1 MQLAQQPNPPPAG
14 HYCISKWRLL
24 RHTASL
30 NIPEGLLAQQD
41 PGLMRKLPL
50 LSPLLHP
57 LFIIAFLIKH
67 ATTSFPIL
75 PHTLFP
81 RHIPRRPL
89 WKIKSQPTKRC
100 LWYMQKQHPAVRN
113 SALPSENL
121 PSQGE
126 WAELCTLRG
135 AAAEQVR
142 RAETRS
148 QPSPRCWPIPSFVL
162 LCYSEISITP
172 WGAGCQGRGFWNLC
186 HGLTLG
192 FPRMTNS
199 VLHCSCGPLSQPEQ
213 FQRSLAN
220 PVDCTTNCICFH
232 MFKLILNILEW
243 LWLK

>member
-75 PHTLFP
+75 PHTLLL

-89 WKIKSQPTKRC
+89 WKIKSQPTERC
-100 LWYMQKQHPAVRN
+100 LWCMQKAASSWEELGTALRKLPQPRGVGRAV
-113 SALPSENL
+113 LPGEGRSRARL
-121 PSQGE
+121 LCTSVRQGE
-126 WAELCTLRG
+126 GWSHPSLRG
-135 AAAEQVR
+135 
-142 RAETRS
+142 
-148 QPSPRCWPIPSFVL
+148 CPIPCFVL
-162 LCYSEISITP
+162 LC
-172 WGAGCQGRGFWNLC
+172 
-186 HGLTLG
+186 
-192 FPRMTNS
+192 
-199 VLHCSCGPLSQPEQ
+199 
-213 FQRSLAN
+213 
-220 PVDCTTNCICFH
+220 
-232 MFKLILNILEW
+232 
-243 LWLK
+243 